1 MDGNPSLGTGAWVRM
16 RASTELKDRTGDLAG
31 DGRGRG
37 AGVYP
42 VPSARGVS
50 STLS

>member
-1 MDGNPSLGTGAWVRM
+1 MDGSPSLGTGAWVQM
-16 RASTELKDRTGDLAG
+16 RARTELKDRKGDLAG
-31 DGRGRG
+31 DGR

-42 VPSARGVS
+42 LPSARGVS